1 MVEGFLKA
9 DEVEV
14 ADVPI
19 HVPELPVSPVG
30 NIHVLPNRHLLRD
43 VMETFGKEVAGDPS
57 RQGLS
62 HEAHSG
68 YSRKQS
74 LPYPNGQ
81 VKVDE
86 FMLMQELCRIVL
98 DDLL

>member
-14 ADVPI
+14 TDVPI

-30 NIHVLPNRHLLRD
+30 NIHILPNRHLLWD
-43 VMETFGKEVAGDPS
+43 VMETPGKEVAGDHP
-57 RQGLS
+57 RQRFS

-74 LPYPNGQ
+74 LPYPDRQ

-86 FMLMQELCRIVL
+86 FVLMQELCRIVL